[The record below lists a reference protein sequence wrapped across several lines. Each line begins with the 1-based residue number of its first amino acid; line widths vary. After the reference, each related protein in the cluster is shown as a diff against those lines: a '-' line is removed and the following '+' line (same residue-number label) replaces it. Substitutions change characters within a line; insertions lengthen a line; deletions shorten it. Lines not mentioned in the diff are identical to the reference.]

1 MGDGFMKLNPNET
14 MKILMDDKYTIT
26 EMKILLYLGLH
37 LKSDEMFVDINI
49 DKLMVLT
56 KVKKTTLYK
65 SVKNLI
71 EYGDIERSIIK
82 GYKYRY
88 FIKAPFIRE
97 GKLAELKAQKKH
109 NFVLVPKESAL

>member
-14 MKILMDDKYTIT
+14 MKVLMDDKYTIT

-56 KVKKTTLYK
+56 KVKKTTLYR

-71 EYGDIERSIIK
+71 KYGDIERSPLK
-82 GYKYRY
+82 GYKHRY
-88 FIKAPFIRE
+88 FIKAPFICE
-97 GKLAELKAQKKH
+97 GRLAELKARKKH
-109 NFVLVPKESAL
+109 KFVLVTKESAL